1 MQTIDIT
8 PTPTPTRTPRRHPLM
23 PPNSPATTRRA
34 SQRAAIRRLQRAQL
48 AEARRIRQTVADA
61 YTLTPA
67 LLRCPRR
74 PALLAEARQ
83 VAMYLMRLR
92 LRWPLPARTTAFPCT
107 RIGRLL
113 GGRDHAT
120 VMHGVAVI
128 AVRLVSGREE
138 DASLRQIVRAL
149 GATLDATYEATG
161 RRHGRAA

>member
-1 MQTIDIT
+1 M
-8 PTPTPTRTPRRHPLM
+8 R
-23 PPNSPATTRRA
+23 PNSPATTRRA
-34 SQRAAIRRLQRAQL
+34 GQRVALRRLQRAQF
-48 AEARRIRQTVADA
+48 AEARRIRQAVADA

-120 VMHGVAVI
+120 VMHGVALI
-128 AVRLVSGREE
+128 TVRLASGRQE
-138 DASLRQIVRAL
+138 DASLRQIVSAL

>member
-1 MQTIDIT
+1 
-8 PTPTPTRTPRRHPLM
+8 M

-113 GGRDHAT
+113 GGRDHST

-149 GATLDATYEATG
+149 GATLDAAYEAEG
-161 RRHGRAA
+161 SPYRRAA

>member
-1 MQTIDIT
+1 M
-8 PTPTPTRTPRRHPLM
+8 R
-23 PPNSPATTRRA
+23 PNSPATTRRA
-34 SQRAAIRRLQRAQL
+34 GQHAALRRLQRAQL
-48 AEARRIRQTVADA
+48 AEARRIRRVVAGA

-113 GGRDHAT
+113 GGRDHST
-120 VMHGVAVI
+120 VLHGVALI
-128 AVRLVSGREE
+128 TVRLASGRQE

-149 GATLDATYEATG
+149 GATLDATYEAKG
-161 RRHGRAA
+161 LPPQRAA